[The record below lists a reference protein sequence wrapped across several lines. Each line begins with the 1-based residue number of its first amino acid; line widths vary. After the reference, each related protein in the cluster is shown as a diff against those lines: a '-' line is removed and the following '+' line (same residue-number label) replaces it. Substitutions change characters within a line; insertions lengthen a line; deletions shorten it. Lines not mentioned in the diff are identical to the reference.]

1 MVDRLVVFL
10 RCTDDPKATYANW
23 RDMLRAACSQDF
35 SRPLDIIQAV
45 GKLNAA
51 IGMLSA
57 SGDGGSPSSESNQKK
72 KKKKKKKK
80 KNMTFDVDLAIDS
93 FPLP

>member
-1 MVDRLVVFL
+1 
-10 RCTDDPKATYANW
+10 
-23 RDMLRAACSQDF
+23 MLRAACSQDF

-45 GKLNAA
+45 GKLNAT

-57 SGDGGSPSSESNQKK
+57 SGDGGSQSSASKK
-72 KKKKKKKK
+72 KGD
-80 KNMTFDVDLAIDS
+80 FDLDLAIKS